1 MGWKGDAK
9 TLYEPVEGSESLLLP
24 ERALAGGLSR

>member
-9 TLYEPVEGSESLLLP
+9 ILYERVEGSESLLLP
-24 ERALAGGLSR
+24 EHALAGAATR